1 MKRSDWLKNTFE
13 EPIVS
18 REAEFKAKLKSR
30 GKIDRNLVDGPIR
43 ERSRGEQALD
53 SLSFHTNTNGDV
65 LGYGP
70 QHRRRLREEVEERQR
85 RSTLEERLRT
95 GDLTAEEWRER
106 YANNMMRTDG
116 PFDANN
122 DNTTRPNTSNS
133 TRNSV
138 RHARN
143 RSFF

>member
-1 MKRSDWLKNTFE
+1 MKRSDWLSNNL
-13 EPIVS
+13 
-18 REAEFKAKLKSR
+18 KAPRPELKDGPEYLKSLLDR
-30 GKIDRNLVDGPIR
+30 DKISPGRQRYLDSRARAQR
-43 ERSRGEQALD
+43 ERVSENLPNANRD
-53 SLSFHTNTNGDV
+53 M
-65 LGYGP
+65 GYGP
-70 QHRRRLREEVEERQR
+70 QHRKRLREAAEERQR

-106 YANNMMRTDG
+106 YTENMLRNDG

-122 DNTTRPNTSNS
+122 DNTTRLTTSNS

-143 RSFF
+143 SAFF